1 EKVFRYSIRKYHFGA
16 ASVAVAALMFLG
28 ARASVV
34 QADTTVNA
42 TEVSLESSEPKSDPA
57 AEGASEASNGSE
69 RSADQTSNSVQRT
82 PVGSDRDASP
92 SSNNGESSEGSDRSN
107 SSAVSGS
114 DRSAEET
121 SNSGQHAPVRRARS
135 VGEDRASRLNGDYS
149 YNVDQVP
156 VPDSKINDF
165 DYLFSHWY
173 DGMFHWLH
181 ANSHGDV
188 YELYTNSFDEQ
199 KIRRKDRNRNRRV
212 DKLYRDDAT
221 TDSSKLNIFNLYPQ
235 AEYVSLSIVPNGGGE
250 ARLTVVEAGGKV
262 LDTIPIPAKDLWIKQ
277 SEYDKREK
285 QRQSIDKSAL
295 NAELGKESVT
305 KETAKYQNATAD
317 KKAAYDKAVE
327 DGKKV
332 LEDPNATQEAVNN
345 AKKAIEDAKG
355 ELDGAETNKA
365 ELTTAT
371 STDATATK
379 ETAKY
384 QNATADKKAAYDKA
398 VEDGKK
404 VLEDPNAT
412 QEAVNNAKKAI
423 EDAKGQLDGV
433 ASDKSALNAEL
444 GKESGTK
451 ESDKYQNADEAKRT
465 AYDEALKAA
474 KAVAAKEG
482 ASQAEVEKA
491 KNDLVAAA
499 AALNGQ
505 ATSKDELKAEIAKE
519 DATKADAKY
528 TNADQAKRTA
538 YDEALKA
545 AKAVDAKPDA
555 SQAEVEKAKND
566 LVAAAAALNVSD
578 IVAGTQPTSY
588 QTRAMLPNTGIR
600 SDNTTAALG
609 LLSIFGA
616 VGLLF
621 SKKKKDDEEA

>member
-1 EKVFRYSIRKYHFGA
+1 MDFRKCNREKVFRYSIRKYHFGA

-107 SSAVSGS
+107 SSAVSGR
-114 DRSAEET
+114 DRGAEET
-121 SNSGQHAPVRRARS
+121 SNSAQRAPVRRARS

-149 YNVDQVP
+149 YNVDQAP

-165 DYLFSHWY
+165 DYLSSHWY
-173 DGMFHWLH
+173 DGMFHWLN

-188 YELYTNSFDEQ
+188 YELYTDFFGDQ

-221 TDSSKLNIFNLYPQ
+221 THSSKLNIFNLYPQ

-295 NAELGKESVT
+295 NAELGKESGT

-398 VEDGKK
+398 VE
-404 VLEDPNAT
+404 
-412 QEAVNNAKKAI
+412 
-423 EDAKGQLDGV
+423 
-433 ASDKSALNAEL
+433 
-444 GKESGTK
+444 
-451 ESDKYQNADEAKRT
+451 
-465 AYDEALKAA
+465 
-474 KAVAAKEG
+474 
-482 ASQAEVEKA
+482 
-491 KNDLVAAA
+491 
-499 AALNGQ
+499 
-505 ATSKDELKAEIAKE
+505 
-519 DATKADAKY
+519 
-528 TNADQAKRTA
+528 
-538 YDEALKA
+538 
-545 AKAVDAKPDA
+545 
-555 SQAEVEKAKND
+555 
-566 LVAAAAALNVSD
+566 
-578 IVAGTQPTSY
+578 
-588 QTRAMLPNTGIR
+588 
-600 SDNTTAALG
+600 
-609 LLSIFGA
+609 
-616 VGLLF
+616 
-621 SKKKKDDEEA
+621 

>member
-1 EKVFRYSIRKYHFGA
+1 MDFRKCNREKVFRYSIRKYHFGA

-149 YNVDQVP
+149 YNVDQAP

-165 DYLFSHWY
+165 DYLLSRWY
-173 DGMFHWLH
+173 DGMFHWLN

-199 KIRRKDRNRNRRV
+199 KIRRKDRNRNRHV

-221 TDSSKLNIFNLYPQ
+221 TDSSKLNIFNLYPK

-295 NAELGKESVT
+295 
-305 KETAKYQNATAD
+305 
-317 KKAAYDKAVE
+317 
-327 DGKKV
+327 
-332 LEDPNATQEAVNN
+332 
-345 AKKAIEDAKG
+345 
-355 ELDGAETNKA
+355 
-365 ELTTAT
+365 
-371 STDATATK
+371 
-379 ETAKY
+379 
-384 QNATADKKAAYDKA
+384 
-398 VEDGKK
+398 
-404 VLEDPNAT
+404 
-412 QEAVNNAKKAI
+412 
-423 EDAKGQLDGV
+423 
-433 ASDKSALNAEL
+433 
-444 GKESGTK
+444 
-451 ESDKYQNADEAKRT
+451 
-465 AYDEALKAA
+465 
-474 KAVAAKEG
+474 
-482 ASQAEVEKA
+482 
-491 KNDLVAAA
+491 
-499 AALNGQ
+499 
-505 ATSKDELKAEIAKE
+505 KAEIAKE
-519 DATKADAKY
+519 AATKADAKY

-555 SQAEVEKAKND
+555 SQAEVEKAKNEF
-566 LVAAAAALNVSD
+566 V
-578 IVAGTQPTSY
+578 
-588 QTRAMLPNTGIR
+588 
-600 SDNTTAALG
+600 
-609 LLSIFGA
+609 
-616 VGLLF
+616 
-621 SKKKKDDEEA
+621 

>member
-1 EKVFRYSIRKYHFGA
+1 MDFRKCNREKVFRYSIRKYHFGA

-42 TEVSLESSEPKSDPA
+42 TEVSLESSDPKSDPA

-69 RSADQTSNSVQRT
+69 RSADETSNSVQRT

-92 SSNNGESSEGSDRSN
+92 SSNNGESSEGSDRSS
-107 SSAVSGS
+107 SSAVSGR
-114 DRSAEET
+114 DRGAEET
-121 SNSGQHAPVRRARS
+121 SNSGQNAPVRRARS
-135 VGEDRASRLNGDYS
+135 VGEDRASSLNGDYS
-149 YNVDQVP
+149 YNVDQAP

-165 DYLFSHWY
+165 DYLLSRWY
-173 DGMFHWLH
+173 DGMFHWLN

-199 KIRRKDRNRNRRV
+199 KIRRKDRNRNRHV

-221 TDSSKLNIFNLYPQ
+221 TDSSKLNIFNLYPK

-295 NAELGKESVT
+295 KAEIAKEGAT
-305 KETAKYQNATAD
+305 KADDVKYYNGSAE

-327 DGKKV
+327 DGKQV

-355 ELDGAETNKA
+355 ELDGTATDKSGLTPVATTDAETTK
-365 ELTTAT
+365 T
-371 STDATATK
+371 TDA
-379 ETAKY
+379 KY
-384 QNATADKKAAYDKA
+384 YNGSAEKKAAYDKA

-412 QEAVNNAKKAI
+412 QAEVDAAKQAI
-423 EDAKGQLDGV
+423 QTAKEQLDG
-433 ASDKSALNAEL
+433 SETN
-444 GKESGTK
+444 
-451 ESDKYQNADEAKRT
+451 
-465 AYDEALKAA
+465 
-474 KAVAAKEG
+474 
-482 ASQAEVEKA
+482 
-491 KNDLVAAA
+491 
-499 AALNGQ
+499 
-505 ATSKDELKAEIAKE
+505 KDELKAEIAKE
-519 DATKADAKY
+519 AATKADAKY
-528 TNADQAKRTA
+528 TNADQAQSV
-538 YDEALKA
+538 L
-545 AKAVDAKPDA
+545 
-555 SQAEVEKAKND
+555 
-566 LVAAAAALNVSD
+566 
-578 IVAGTQPTSY
+578 PT
-588 QTRAMLPNTGIR
+588 TKL
-600 SDNTTAALG
+600 
-609 LLSIFGA
+609 
-616 VGLLF
+616 
-621 SKKKKDDEEA
+621 

>member
-1 EKVFRYSIRKYHFGA
+1 MDFRKCNREKVFRYSIRKYHFGA

-188 YELYTNSFDEQ
+188 YELYTNSFDEK

-482 ASQAEVEKA
+482 ASQAEV
-491 KNDLVAAA
+491 
-499 AALNGQ
+499 
-505 ATSKDELKAEIAKE
+505 
-519 DATKADAKY
+519 
-528 TNADQAKRTA
+528 
-538 YDEALKA
+538 
-545 AKAVDAKPDA
+545 
-555 SQAEVEKAKND
+555 
-566 LVAAAAALNVSD
+566 
-578 IVAGTQPTSY
+578 
-588 QTRAMLPNTGIR
+588 
-600 SDNTTAALG
+600 
-609 LLSIFGA
+609 
-616 VGLLF
+616 
-621 SKKKKDDEEA
+621 

>member
-1 EKVFRYSIRKYHFGA
+1 MDFRKCNREKVFRYSIRKYHFGA

-42 TEVSLESSEPKSDPA
+42 TEVSLESSDPKSDPA

-69 RSADQTSNSVQRT
+69 RSADETSNSVQRT

-92 SSNNGESSEGSDRSN
+92 SSNNGESSEGSDRSS
-107 SSAVSGS
+107 SSAVSGR
-114 DRSAEET
+114 DRGAEET

-135 VGEDRASRLNGDYS
+135 VGEDRASSLNGDYS
-149 YNVDQVP
+149 YNVDQAP

-165 DYLFSHWY
+165 DYLLSRWY
-173 DGMFHWLH
+173 DGMFHWLN

-199 KIRRKDRNRNRRV
+199 KIRRKDRNRNRHV

-221 TDSSKLNIFNLYPQ
+221 TDSSKLNIFNLYPK

-262 LDTIPIPAKDLWIKQ
+262 LDTILIPAKDLWIKQ

-295 NAELGKESVT
+295 
-305 KETAKYQNATAD
+305 
-317 KKAAYDKAVE
+317 
-327 DGKKV
+327 
-332 LEDPNATQEAVNN
+332 
-345 AKKAIEDAKG
+345 
-355 ELDGAETNKA
+355 
-365 ELTTAT
+365 
-371 STDATATK
+371 
-379 ETAKY
+379 
-384 QNATADKKAAYDKA
+384 
-398 VEDGKK
+398 
-404 VLEDPNAT
+404 
-412 QEAVNNAKKAI
+412 
-423 EDAKGQLDGV
+423 
-433 ASDKSALNAEL
+433 
-444 GKESGTK
+444 
-451 ESDKYQNADEAKRT
+451 
-465 AYDEALKAA
+465 
-474 KAVAAKEG
+474 
-482 ASQAEVEKA
+482 
-491 KNDLVAAA
+491 
-499 AALNGQ
+499 
-505 ATSKDELKAEIAKE
+505 KAEIAKE
-519 DATKADAKY
+519 AATKADAKY

-545 AKAVDAKPDA
+545 AKAVDAKEGASQAEVEKAKNDLMAAAAALNGQATSKDELKAEIAKEAATKADAKYTNADQAKRTAYDEALKAAKAVDAKEGA

-600 SDNTTAALG
+600 SDNTTSALG

>member
-1 EKVFRYSIRKYHFGA
+1 MDFRKSNREKVFRYSIRKYHFGA

-57 AEGASEASNGSE
+57 EEGASEASNGSE
-69 RSADQTSNSVQRT
+69 RSADETSNSVQRT

-135 VGEDRASRLNGDYS
+135 VGEDRASRLNGRYV
-149 YNVDQVP
+149 YGVNQHP
-156 VPDSKINDF
+156 VPDDKYNDKE
-165 DYLFSHWY
+165 YLYEQWPY
-173 DGMFHWLH
+173 AKNNWLN
-181 ANSHGDV
+181 ANTKTKNAFEVFTDSITEV
-188 YELYTNSFDEQ
+188 TTV
-199 KIRRKDRNRNRRV
+199 RRRV
-212 DKLYRDDAT
+212 KDPTKTGAGRDNVYRDESE
-221 TDSSKLNIFNLYPQ
+221 TDSGILDIFQKHPNARRILINMESIGENIKVRVIGDSNQEL
-235 AEYVSLSIVPNGGGE
+235 AVLEVPKE
-250 ARLTVVEAGGKV
+250 DVF
-262 LDTIPIPAKDLWIKQ
+262 IKQ
-277 SEYDKREK
+277 SQYDARPV
-285 QRQSIDKSAL
+285 DKSAL
-295 NAELGKESVT
+295 TQELAQEQPT
-305 KETAKYQNATAD
+305 KETA
-317 KKAAYDKAVE
+317 AYK
-327 DGKKV
+327 
-332 LEDPNATQEAVNN
+332 
-345 AKKAIEDAKG
+345 
-355 ELDGAETNKA
+355 
-365 ELTTAT
+365 
-371 STDATATK
+371 
-379 ETAKY
+379 
-384 QNATADKKAAYDKA
+384 
-398 VEDGKK
+398 
-404 VLEDPNAT
+404 
-412 QEAVNNAKKAI
+412 
-423 EDAKGQLDGV
+423 
-433 ASDKSALNAEL
+433 
-444 GKESGTK
+444 
-451 ESDKYQNADEAKRT
+451 NADEAKRTAYDQALEAAKAVAAKEGASQAEVEKAKNDLVAAAAALNGQATSKDELKAEIAKEDATKADAKYTNADQAKRT

-538 YDEALKA
+538 YDQALAA
-545 AKAVDAKPDA
+545 AKAVAAKEGA

>member
-1 EKVFRYSIRKYHFGA
+1 MDFRKCNREKVFRYSIRKYHFGA

-69 RSADQTSNSVQRT
+69 RSADETSNSVQRT

-149 YNVDQVP
+149 YNVDQAP

-165 DYLFSHWY
+165 DYLSSHWY
-173 DGMFHWLH
+173 DGMFHWLN

-188 YELYTNSFDEQ
+188 YELYTDFFGDQ

-295 NAELGKESVT
+295 NTELGKESGT

-355 ELDGAETNKA
+355 ELDG
-365 ELTTAT
+365 
-371 STDATATK
+371 
-379 ETAKY
+379 
-384 QNATADKKAAYDKA
+384 
-398 VEDGKK
+398 
-404 VLEDPNAT
+404 
-412 QEAVNNAKKAI
+412 
-423 EDAKGQLDGV
+423 V

-451 ESDKYQNADEAKRT
+451 ESDKYQNADQAKRT

-474 KAVAAKEG
+474 KAVDAKPD

>member
-1 EKVFRYSIRKYHFGA
+1 MDFRKCNREKVFRYSIRKYHFGA

-69 RSADQTSNSVQRT
+69 RSADETSNSVQRT

-121 SNSGQHAPVRRARS
+121 SNSGQHTPAGSERSAGEGPNTVSRSSQRTPTRRARS

-295 NAELGKESVT
+295 NAELGKES
-305 KETAKYQNATAD
+305 
-317 KKAAYDKAVE
+317 
-327 DGKKV
+327 
-332 LEDPNATQEAVNN
+332 
-345 AKKAIEDAKG
+345 
-355 ELDGAETNKA
+355 
-365 ELTTAT
+365 
-371 STDATATK
+371 
-379 ETAKY
+379 
-384 QNATADKKAAYDKA
+384 
-398 VEDGKK
+398 
-404 VLEDPNAT
+404 
-412 QEAVNNAKKAI
+412 
-423 EDAKGQLDGV
+423 
-433 ASDKSALNAEL
+433 
-444 GKESGTK
+444 GTK
-451 ESDKYQNADEAKRT
+451 ESDKYQNADQAKRT
-465 AYDEALKAA
+465 AYDQALAAA
-474 KAVAAKEG
+474 KAVVAKEG

-538 YDEALKA
+538 YDQALEA
-545 AKAVDAKPDA
+545 AKAVAAKEGA